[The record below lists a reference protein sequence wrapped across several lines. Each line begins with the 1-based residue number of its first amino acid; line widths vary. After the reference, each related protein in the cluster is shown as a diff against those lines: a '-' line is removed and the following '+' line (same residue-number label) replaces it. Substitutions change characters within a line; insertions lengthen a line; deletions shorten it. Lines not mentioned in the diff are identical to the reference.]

1 MTVTDTPTHRAEPD
15 DTQVLFEEARQRRKR
30 RWLIAGIT
38 ALVVVVMALG
48 ITIGLL
54 VSRGGGST
62 RPVSPAG
69 PAPSVAAASAK
80 VSFSIRPVLCYA
92 PTYAVPAGQAPSTGP
107 LPACSPSTQL
117 TASNLQVA
125 PDSGNVNGYTSNS
138 NVNAD
143 PQFATYPST
152 TSSNGEQS
160 QEVLL
165 PGTATSGSS
174 GRYVLGPAGLT
185 RTAIASARAISE
197 SGQWTVRLGLTP
209 NGSAQWDSL
218 AAQQFHAIVGVV
230 INGQVVSAP
239 ITQPT
244 QRSFASFDGQLQI
257 SGGFTEHQAKAIASG
272 L

>member
-1 MTVTDTPTHRAEPD
+1 MTITDTPTHQAKSDEA
-15 DTQVLFEEARQRRKR
+15 QVLFEEARQRRKR
-30 RWLIAGIT
+30 RRLMTGIT
-38 ALVVVVMALG
+38 ALIVVVMALG

-54 VSRGGGST
+54 VSRGGGSA
-62 RPVSPAG
+62 RPVVPAG
-69 PAPSVAAASAK
+69 PAPSAAAVAAK
-80 VSFSIRPVLCYA
+80 VSFSIRPVICYA
-92 PTYAVPAGQAPSTGP
+92 PPYAVPAGQAPSTGP
-107 LPACSPSTQL
+107 LPACSPATQL
-117 TASNLQVA
+117 SASNLEVT
-125 PDSGNVNGYTSNS
+125 PDGGNVNGYTSNS

-152 TSSNGEQS
+152 TSSNDKQS

-185 RTAIASARAISE
+185 RTAIGSARAISE

-209 NGSAQWDSL
+209 NGSVQWDSL
-218 AAQQFHAIVGVV
+218 VAQQFHAIVGVV
-230 INGQVVSAP
+230 IDGRVVSAP

-244 QRSFASFDGQLQI
+244 QQAFTSFDGQLQI
-257 SGGFTEHQAKAIASG
+257 SGGFTEYQAKVIASE

>member
-1 MTVTDTPTHRAEPD
+1 VTITDTPPQLAEPD
-15 DTQVLFEEARQRRKR
+15 ETQVLFEEARQRRKR

-38 ALVVVVMALG
+38 APIVAVIVLG

-54 VSRGGGST
+54 VSHGSGNAP
-62 RPVSPAG
+62 RPVAPAT
-69 PAPSVAAASAK
+69 PAPATGAVAK

-92 PTYAVPAGQAPSTGP
+92 PNYAVPVGQAPSTGP

-117 TASNLQVA
+117 TAANLQVA
-125 PDSGNVNGYTSNS
+125 PDSGNVDGYTSNS

-143 PQFATYPST
+143 PQFATYQST
-152 TSSNGEQS
+152 TSSNGKQP

-165 PGTATSGSS
+165 PGTATSGSL

-230 INGQVVSAP
+230 INDQVVSAP

-244 QRSFASFDGQLQI
+244 QQAFTSFDGQLQI
-257 SGGFTEHQAKAIASG
+257 SGGFTQHWAETIAAE